1 MKGYITNAYFTA
13 IVRVKFLDIKKK
25 LFFSFQTGY
34 HKNVSIIKS
43 NMLCYFVSLMGKV
56 EKRVCMS
63 STDIKTLYIY
73 IYTLMHCLSF

>member
-25 LFFSFQTGY
+25 LPFFFSNGVSQ
-34 HKNVSIIKS
+34 SIIKS
-43 NMLCYFVSLMGKV
+43 NMFCYFVSLMGKV